1 MEDILSVLLVEDEP
15 GECRNIIDCIE
26 SLDDVRLICAENNAF
41 KALEHVQDSLPDAV
55 ILDLE
60 LHKGG
65 GNGLTFL
72 NSLREMKL
80 PVQPYVLVTT
90 NNVSYI
96 THESAR
102 RMGADFIML
111 KSQEDYSA
119 QNVIGFLRSLKQM
132 IHNAR
137 RACAQSGAADESA
150 ERRKQRIKTRV
161 VAELDR
167 IGISP
172 KVIGRKYLIDGI
184 LLIIDGRHTG
194 VYSAIGEK
202 YGKSDASVER
212 AMQNAINKAW
222 RTTDIDDLQ
231 KYYTIRISSSK
242 NVPTITEFIYYY
254 AERIK
259 NKDN

>member
-1 MEDILSVLLVEDEP
+1 LDDILSILLVEDEP
-15 GECRNIIDCIE
+15 GECRKIADCIE
-26 SLDDVRLICAENNAF
+26 SADDVRLISVENNAF
-41 KALEHVQDSLPDAV
+41 KALEYVRDSLPDAV

-72 NSLREMKL
+72 NLLREMKL
-80 PVQPYVLVTT
+80 PVQPYILVTT
-90 NNVSYI
+90 NNISYI
-96 THESAR
+96 THASAR
-102 RMGADFIML
+102 KLGADFIMV

-119 QNVIGFLRSLKQM
+119 QNVIEFLRSLKKM
-132 IHNAR
+132 IHNAKK
-137 RACAQSGAADESA
+137 AGPQSDDGAETA
-150 ERRKQRIKTRV
+150 ERRTRRIKTRI

-172 KVIGRKYLIDGI
+172 KAVGRKYLIDGI
-184 LLIIDGRHTG
+184 FLIISGQHSG
-194 VYSAIGEK
+194 IYVSLAEK

-231 KYYTIRISSSK
+231 KYYTIRISSSR

-254 AERIK
+254 AEKLK
-259 NKDN
+259 NEY

>member
-1 MEDILSVLLVEDEP
+1 MDDILSILLVEDEP
-15 GECRNIIDCIE
+15 VECLNIADCIE
-26 SLDDVRLICAENNAF
+26 SADDFRLIGVANNAF
-41 KALEHVQDSLPDAV
+41 KALEYVKDYLPDAV

-65 GNGLTFL
+65 GNGLAFL

-80 PVQPYVLVTT
+80 PVQPYILVTT

-119 QNVIGFLRSLKQM
+119 QNVIGFLRSLKSM
-132 IHNAR
+132 IHNTKKTN
-137 RACAQSGAADESA
+137 AQNDGAAAESV
-150 ERRKQRIKTRV
+150 ERETQRIKTRI
-161 VAELDR
+161 VAELDK

-172 KVIGRKYLIDGI
+172 KAIGRKYLIDGI
-184 LLIIDGRHTG
+184 FLIIKNQKSCIYASIAKK
-194 VYSAIGEK
+194 YS
-202 YGKSDASVER
+202 KSDASVER

-222 RTTDIDDLQ
+222 RTTDIDDLE
-231 KYYTIRISSSK
+231 KYYTIRISSSR

-254 AERIK
+254 AEKIK
-259 NKDN
+259 NEY